1 MAFVSQSLA
10 GLLYACDSD
19 CKQHSSNQNSD
30 AKETKSSAHA
40 NHHDMKIMVE
50 MDSSGKVD
58 CCKSN
63 CQCDEGICFSKVF
76 VNLGEISF
84 RLDAS
89 NIELISQSYFIQKSL
104 PTSIYKPPISA

>member
-10 GLLYACDSD
+10 GLLYACGSD
-19 CKQHSSNQNSD
+19 CKQHSSNQNSH
-30 AKETKSSAHA
+30 TKSSAHA
-40 NHHDMKIMVE
+40 NHHGMKMMVE
-50 MDSSGKVD
+50 MEPTEKVD
-58 CCKSN
+58 CCKTN
-63 CQCDEGICFSKVF
+63 CQCEKGICLSKVF